1 MAAHDLG
8 GPHGIGWTAARA
20 GEQRG
25 HVGEVG
31 GADGGGGEDRERARR
46 FRAAVDEAVEV
57 GEAYGIRNSQA
68 TVLAP
73 TGCLVGGTLVPTE
86 RGLVRLGSL
95 GDPVGD
101 QWQPLGIDVQTDEGE
116 RTATQFYVNGVE
128 PVVDVVT
135 ARGYRLRGT
144 TRHRVKVVDDSG
156 EWVWRHLADLRAG
169 DRVPLSLNQ
178 LVGWPQEVTLP
189 PLDEAHWTRDR
200 TTRVPR
206 VLTPELAEFVGAPV
220 MTTLTGSPDL
230 TAVRNSAMSIAKP
243 PSPT

>member
-1 MAAHDLG
+1 MVLANRGAQLMAQGLPYDSDEGRAWAAAITALMTGHAYETSAR
-8 GPHGIGWTAARA
+8 TAARMGPFA
-20 GEQRG
+20 GYTENREPMNQVLRM
-25 HVGEVG
+25 HRDEVCKI
-31 GADGGGGEDRERARR
+31 DEELVPTDLLS
-46 FRAAVDEAVEV
+46 AAQESWDVAVETA
-57 GEAYGIRNSQA
+57 ELCGIRNSQA

-144 TRHRVKVVDDSG
+144 ARHRVKVVDDSG

-178 LVGWPQEVTLP
+178 
-189 PLDEAHWTRDR
+189 
-200 TTRVPR
+200 
-206 VLTPELAEFVGAPV
+206 
-220 MTTLTGSPDL
+220 
-230 TAVRNSAMSIAKP
+230 
-243 PSPT
+243 